1 MSSYE
6 KSLRR
11 SHNYWPVFFHF
22 SVRAAFP
29 HRTISMTSYLW
40 TVPLATAKSSIWQ
53 NLWRNFFEIKF
64 WCHILII
71 MTYKQQEV
79 LKLRHLYH
87 IFVLSLNRRNGWK
100 RNKTKNGVFEQK
112 KIQNHILKPIF
123 LLSKLSK
130 KPNSFVRYI
139 HTFMVVAWLSRIYTC
154 LLIHMVN
161 P

>member
-1 MSSYE
+1 MLNIMSSYE

-87 IFVLSLNRRNGWK
+87 IFVLSLNAETVEK
-100 RNKTKNGVFEQK
+100 ETKQKMVFLNKKNTKPHFKTNF
-112 KIQNHILKPIF
+112 
-123 LLSKLSK
+123 S
-130 KPNSFVRYI
+130 
-139 HTFMVVAWLSRIYTC
+139 
-154 LLIHMVN
+154 LIKTL
-161 P
+161 